1 MLLSISI
8 CVDDLTKEK
17 LFKAKNGKTY
27 ANLSVATLKE
37 PNQWGKDVEV
47 YEYEKETKR
56 KHFVGNG
63 ILFRNPLET
72 PIQEEQTNK
81 PDVADDSDSPFWFD
95 F

>member
-17 LFKAKNGKTY
+17 FFTSKKGKKY
-27 ANLSVATLKE
+27 VNLAVATLKE

-47 YEYEKETKR
+47 YEYDKETKR

-63 ILFRNPLET
+63 ISFHTPLEIPT
-72 PIQEEQTNK
+72 QEEQTNK
-81 PDVADDSDSPFWFD
+81 PDVADDNDIPF
-95 F
+95 